1 MSNKSSA
8 DQLIELRNIERH
20 YHVGGET
27 VRALAG
33 VDLQVSPGEYLA
45 IMGHSGSGKSTLMS
59 LLGCLDSPTRGS
71 YHLSGEAVHSLD
83 DDRLADVR
91 NRRIGFV
98 FQTFNLL
105 PRLDALSNVGL
116 PLLYRDMSRTD
127 RDTRAAK
134 ALQEVGL
141 EHRAKHR
148 PNEMSGGQCQ
158 RVAIARAL
166 VTDPTLVL
174 ADEPTG
180 NLDSQTS
187 HEIMDLFDAL
197 HQDGRT
203 VVLVTHE
210 DDIASR
216 AQRQIRLQDG
226 KIIEDRQTSV
236 ARVVSERGRV

>member
-1 MSNKSSA
+1 MSEPVR
-8 DQLIELRNIERH
+8 LIELRDIERH

-33 VDLQVSPGEYLA
+33 VDLDVTPGEYLA

-59 LLGCLDSPTRGS
+59 LLGCLDTPTGGTYR
-71 YHLSGEAVHSLD
+71 LSGEAVHDLD

-105 PRLDALSNVGL
+105 PRLDALANVGL
-116 PLLYRDMSRTD
+116 PLLYRDMPRTE
-127 RDTRAAK
+127 RDAHAARA
-134 ALQEVGL
+134 LERVGL

-166 VTDPTLVL
+166 VTDPTIVL

-197 HQDGRT
+197 HNDGRT
-203 VVLVTHE
+203 VLLVTHE
-210 DDIASR
+210 DDIAER
-216 AQRQIRLQDG
+216 AKRRIRLKDG
-226 KIIEDRQTSV
+226 KIVEDRTT
-236 ARVVSERGRV
+236 GT